1 MKIVDVCAFY
11 TPSGG
16 GVRTYVDRKL
26 VAFAERGHE
35 MVVVAPGERD
45 GEERRGP
52 NARIRW
58 VRSPRFPLDRSYRYF
73 SDRSALHRV
82 LDEEDPDLVEV
93 SSPWRSASMVADW
106 KSERGARARLALI
119 AHADPLAAYAYR
131 WFGGV
136 ASTQAIDR
144 AFDWYW
150 RHLRRLDQRFD
161 MIVSASDSLS
171 ERLREGGLRKV
182 LTDPMGV
189 EPGRFSPALRDLT
202 VRREMLALCGL
213 PEDAML
219 LIGVGRHA
227 PEKRWPMIAQAATM
241 AGAQA
246 PVGLVI
252 IGGGSRQRPVIEAID
267 GNPHVRLLEPTT
279 DRAAL
284 ARMMASADALIHGC
298 EAETFC
304 FVAAEAIASG
314 LPLIAPDRGGAADLA
329 RKSGGV
335 LYRSSD
341 ALAASQA
348 ILSVARSGSRRNAIV
363 PARATPVRTM
373 DDHFDALL
381 FLYAG
386 EQRWMGQVSCR

>member
-35 MVVVAPGERD
+35 MVVVAPGARD

-52 NARIRW
+52 HARIRW

-73 SDRSALHRV
+73 GDRAALHRV
-82 LDEEDPDLVEV
+82 LDEEDADLVEV

-106 KSERGARARLALI
+106 RDTRRARARLSLI
-119 AHADPLAAYAYR
+119 AHADPLSAYAYR
-131 WFGGV
+131 WFGAV
-136 ASTQAIDR
+136 ASTQTIDR

-171 ERLREGGLRKV
+171 ERLRDGGLQKV

-189 EPGRFSPALRDLT
+189 EPGQFSPALRDPAT
-202 VRREMLALCGL
+202 RREMLALCGL
-213 PEDAML
+213 PGDALL

-227 PEKRWPMIAQAATM
+227 PEKRWPMVAQATTI
-241 AGAQA
+241 AGAKA

-252 IGGGSRQRPVIEAID
+252 VGGGSRQGPVIEAID
-267 GNPHVRLLEPTT
+267 GNPHVRLIEPTT

-329 RKSGGV
+329 RAGGGV
-335 LYRSSD
+335 LYQSGD
-341 ALAASQA
+341 PVAAAEA
-348 ILSVARSGSRRNAIV
+348 ILTVARAGAAPRAI
-363 PARATPVRTM
+363 RPVRTM
-373 DDHFDALL
+373 DEHFDALL
-381 FLYAG
+381 ALYAG
-386 EQRWMGQVSCR
+386 QDLGAGRSRLEGGAGR